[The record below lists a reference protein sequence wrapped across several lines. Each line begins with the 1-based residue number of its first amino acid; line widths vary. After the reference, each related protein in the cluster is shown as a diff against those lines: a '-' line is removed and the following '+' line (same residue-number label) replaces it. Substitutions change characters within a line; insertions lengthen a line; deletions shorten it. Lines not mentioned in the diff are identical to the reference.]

1 VIRRERIGA
10 PSNHDGK
17 KSVSLEPKTP
27 RAIFIEGSTMRH
39 VAVMTAAASIGLMS
53 IFVVDLLSLLYV
65 SRLGDPNLTAAVG
78 FATQVLFFLV
88 SISIGLSIAIG
99 ALVSRALGAGERPAA
114 RRLAASGLV
123 HVFTIAAIVTLIVLP
138 FRHDVLSL
146 IGAKGEALAVGAS
159 YLAIT
164 LPATVLLGLGMA
176 LGAILRAAGDARRA
190 MYVTLSGAIVTAV
203 LDPIFIFGLG
213 LGVTGAAI
221 VTVLSRIVIVAVGIH
236 GAHLKHGLIKRP
248 RLAAAGRDL
257 APMMAIA
264 IPAVLTNLATPVAN
278 AYSMQVFAGF
288 GDAIVAAFA
297 IIDRLSPVAFGV
309 LFALS
314 GSVGPILGQ
323 NLGARQLHRVKQV
336 LTDSFII
343 STAYVVGVS
352 ALLYLARPLVVELFN
367 ATGETASLVKFF
379 CAYAGALWLFLGPIF
394 VANAAFNN
402 LGYPLLSTLFNWGRA
417 TLGTIPFVTAG
428 AALYGPEG
436 GFGGLIIGAA
446 AFGIAAITAAYCV
459 TGRLARAFERAA
471 PSPPGGA
478 RKTGV

>member
-1 VIRRERIGA
+1 VTRRKIIGA
-10 PSNHDGK
+10 PGDYDGTN
-17 KSVSLEPKTP
+17 SVSLEPKTP
-27 RAIFIEGSTMRH
+27 HAIFIEGSTMRH
-39 VAVMTAAASIGLMS
+39 VVGMTAAASIGLMS

-88 SISIGLSIAIG
+88 SINIGLSIAIG
-99 ALVSRALGAGERPAA
+99 ALVSRAIGAGERPAA
-114 RRLAASGLV
+114 KRLAASGLV
-123 HVFTIAAIVTLIVLP
+123 HVFTIAAAVTLLVLP

-146 IGAKGEALAVGAS
+146 IGAKGESLAVGAT

-176 LGAILRAAGDARRA
+176 LSAILRAAGDARCA

-221 VTVLSRIVIVAVGIH
+221 VTVFSRIVIVAVGIH

-248 RLAAAGRDL
+248 RLAAAWRDL

-278 AYSMQVFAGF
+278 AYSMRVFAGF

-323 NLGARQLHRVKQV
+323 NLGARRLHRVRQV

-343 STAYVVGVS
+343 STAYVVAVS
-352 ALLYLARPLVVELFN
+352 AVLYLARPLIVEIFSAN
-367 ATGETASLVKFF
+367 GETASLVQFF

-402 LGYPLLSTLFNWGRA
+402 LGYPLVSTLFNWGRA

-436 GFGGLIIGAA
+436 GFGGLILGSA
-446 AFGIAAITAAYCV
+446 AFGIAAVTAAYWV
-459 TGRLARAFERAA
+459 TRHLAQAFARAALHASGTE
-471 PSPPGGA
+471 
-478 RKTGV
+478 KTGV